1 MGLHPPKI
9 ETFDVAAGTNTDPK
23 GFVRAVEVYREEPFG
38 LYVSRPMVD
47 HPTLTHLRSWL
58 LPGLGVRVT
67 DFSWRP
73 GHERL
78 QDHYLDIVDITRD
91 GTTWWTEDHDPAP
104 RRSALGER
112 TEVLDLS
119 TSSRR
124 PSRPASSTRRGP
136 SALWAP
142 ATARSPAWRV
152 TATTWT
158 VGSQVTRLPSRG
170 SDLRHAVNDT
180 SDIRVGPA
188 SVTLH
193 RVS

>member
-23 GFVRAVEVYREEPFG
+23 GFVRAVEIYREEPFG

-67 DFSWRP
+67 DFSWHP

-91 GTTWWTEDHDPAP
+91 GSTWWTEDHYID
-104 RRSALGER
+104 LVVHTGER
-112 TEVLDLS
+112 TEVLDLDEFAEAVAGGLLDAPRAERALG
-119 TSSRR
+119 TSHRTLAGLADHGHDLDR
-124 PSRPASSTRRGP
+124 WLAGHGV
-136 SALWAP
+136 AL
-142 ATARSPAWRV
+142 
-152 TATTWT
+152 TWE
-158 VGSQVTRLPSRG
+158 
-170 SDLRHAVNDT
+170 
-180 SDIRVGPA
+180 
-188 SVTLH
+188 
-193 RVS
+193 